1 MAMDITTEMKIL
13 YNCKLQDE
21 ALHSGVFI
29 DDNSKNDFTSM
40 KGNICSVKTNH
51 VLLDE
56 PKVVSDKNPFLD
68 DTLEDSFDRMCL

>member
-1 MAMDITTEMKIL
+1 ML
-13 YNCKLQDE
+13 CHCKLQVE
-21 ALHSGVFI
+21 ALHSELFI
-29 DDNSKNDFTSM
+29 DNNPVNDTTSI
-40 KGNICSVKTNH
+40 KGNICPVKTNH

>member
-1 MAMDITTEMKIL
+1 MNNL
-13 YNCKLQDE
+13 
-21 ALHSGVFI
+21 
-29 DDNSKNDFTSM
+29 TSM